1 MHDCWPSPTFL
12 HTCCCAGIY
21 YGAIHICGNPSVLQ
35 SPSLSLSLPPSLP
48 PSIHFLPHLC
58 QCVYLCVFQH
68 SGPEHTFPFK
78 EKKPRK
84 KCEGVVCEAEHLHV
98 KGKNLRSRGVNSS
111 VIPQDW
117 WQGEGAQVSKG
128 RKVQSHSRWCITAPK
143 YWGGS
148 FGVLDLCQRERDR
161 RKTKYQQKIWF
172 FFSCGCILLMQLWF
186 NAVSCTVRV
195 HCVLIMMG

>member
-12 HTCCCAGIY
+12 HTSCCAGIY

-35 SPSLSLSLPPSLP
+35 SPSLSLLPFLHPSTSSPISVSVCICACSNTAAQNIL
-48 PSIHFLPHLC
+48 FLL
-58 QCVYLCVFQH
+58 
-68 SGPEHTFPFK
+68 K
-78 EKKPRK
+78 RK
-84 KCEGVVCEAEHLHV
+84 SQERNVKVLFAKAEHLHV

>member
-1 MHDCWPSPTFL
+1 MEQYTSVEIPPSFNLPL
-12 HTCCCAGIY
+12 
-21 YGAIHICGNPSVLQ
+21 
-35 SPSLSLSLPPSLP
+35 SPSFPPSLP

-58 QCVYLCVFQH
+58 QCVYLCVFQQ

-117 WQGEGAQVSKG
+117 WQGEGHKCQKDG
-128 RKVQSHSRWCITAPK
+128 KFSHTQDDVLPLRNI
-143 YWGGS
+143 GV
-148 FGVLDLCQRERDR
+148 GVLAYWIYVKEREIEKKQNTNKKFD
-161 RKTKYQQKIWF
+161 F
-172 FFSCGCILLMQLWF
+172 FFHVVVYCWCNCDSMLFPVLLEYI
-186 NAVSCTVRV
+186 AY
-195 HCVLIMMG
+195 